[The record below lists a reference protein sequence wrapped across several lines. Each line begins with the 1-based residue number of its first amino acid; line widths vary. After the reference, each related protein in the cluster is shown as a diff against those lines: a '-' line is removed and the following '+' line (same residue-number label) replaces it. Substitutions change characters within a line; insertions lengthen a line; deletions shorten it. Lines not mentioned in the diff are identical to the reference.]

1 MNNIVYYI
9 LLLPIGLL
17 SISFHEYMHGKVS
30 NMLGDPTPAIMGR
43 LTLNPLAHLDP
54 VGALALILFRIGWAR
69 PVPVNPRYY
78 ENPRKGLMY
87 VALAGPAS
95 NFFLALVFAALL
107 RLSLMTNFFGFYYL
121 TGGNSTIIYLISNML
136 YMGVSLNITLAL
148 FNLLPLPP
156 LDGSKILMGILPAR
170 FSRYF
175 YKLEGPLGLI
185 IILVLFTFDI
195 IGKIIYPL
203 ASFFLNILV

>member
-1 MNNIVYYI
+1 LNNIVYYI

>member
-1 MNNIVYYI
+1 MNNIVNYI

>member
-121 TGGNSTIIYLISNML
+121 TGGNSTIIYLISKML

>member
-107 RLSLMTNFFGFYYL
+107 RLSLMTNFFGIYYL

>member
-78 ENPRKGLMY
+78 ENPRKGLVY